1 MEPNGIILDKT
12 PPHSIEAERF
22 FLGALLLDSE
32 AIIKVVDLLEPE
44 DFYLH
49 AHQDIYRSIISLYER
64 NIPIDLVTI
73 KEDLKGR
80 DQLDQ
85 VGGIPYLTNLLE
97 AIPTS
102 ANARAHARLVRE
114 KSLAR
119 RLITA
124 GAQIASR
131 GYEEGEEIE
140 NLLGI
145 AEDLIH
151 GISDK
156 KIRPGIFSIK
166 DILTDCFQIIEG
178 LYEKKGK
185 VSGVATGFRDLDA
198 MTSGL
203 QNQDLIIIAAR
214 PSMGKTSFCL
224 NIALHVAVSENRPV
238 LFFSLET
245 AKEQLLLRMLC
256 SQARVNSHHLR
267 TGFLT
272 ERDWKKLIKAAG
284 EISEAP
290 IYIDDSASP
299 TVMEIRAKSRRLK
312 KSKGLGLVIVDYMQ
326 LIQGRARI
334 ENRQQE
340 ISEISRSLKGL
351 AKELDCPLIALSQ
364 LSRAVESRT
373 ERRPILSDLRE
384 SGAIEQDGDLIA
396 FIYRP
401 EVYHPETEEAGIAEI
416 IIGKQRNGPI
426 GTLKLAF
433 LKEYTRFENLSR
445 EDFQ

>member
-445 EDFQ
+445 EDFR